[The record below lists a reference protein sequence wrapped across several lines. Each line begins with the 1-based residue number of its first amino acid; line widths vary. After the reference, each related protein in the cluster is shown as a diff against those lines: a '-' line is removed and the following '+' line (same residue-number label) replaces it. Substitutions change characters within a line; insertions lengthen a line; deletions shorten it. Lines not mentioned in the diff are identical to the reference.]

1 MTQLTTGVQPEGQK
15 IVSSGKVIHVWD
27 ICCLFGGDFYS
38 PTSLDFSDR
47 LFLVLKEKTSK
58 LKAKHQYKDR
68 RMVS

>member
-1 MTQLTTGVQPEGQK
+1 M
-15 IVSSGKVIHVWD
+15 
-27 ICCLFGGDFYS
+27 FGGDLYS